1 MDIIGDN
8 HNQDK
13 EVGFDVLNGNQN
25 LIIYPELKFKRK
37 DLFFINTN
45 KLLID
50 KINKKENLLDKD
62 QIQEKVIVLSKV
74 LVNFILTKNHIIY
87 IQERLYVSILIL

>member
-13 EVGFDVLNGNQN
+13 EVGFDVLNGNQ
-25 LIIYPELKFKRK
+25 YPELKFKRK

-45 KLLID
+45 KLLIV
-50 KINKKENLLDKD
+50 KINKKENLSNKD
-62 QIQEKVIVLSKV
+62 VVQIPNTGKAIVFQ
-74 LVNFILTKNHIIY
+74 NF
-87 IQERLYVSILIL
+87 ESILF

>member
-8 HNQDK
+8 YNQII

-62 QIQEKVIVLSKV
+62 QIQEKVIVLSK
-74 LVNFILTKNHIIY
+74 L
-87 IQERLYVSILIL
+87 

>member
-1 MDIIGDN
+1 MDIISDN
-8 HNQDK
+8 HNQDI

-50 KINKKENLLDKD
+50 KINKKENLSNKD
-62 QIQEKVIVLSKV
+62 VVQIPKTRKRQLFFQ
-74 LVNFILTKNHIIY
+74 NF
-87 IQERLYVSILIL
+87 ESILF

>member
-13 EVGFDVLNGNQN
+13 EVGFDVLNGNKN

-50 KINKKENLLDKD
+50 KINKKENSLDKD

>member
-13 EVGFDVLNGNQN
+13 EVGFDVLNGNKN

-62 QIQEKVIVLSKV
+62 QIQEKVIIFSKV
-74 LVNFILTKNHIIY
+74 WVNFILTKNHIIY
-87 IQERLYVSILIL
+87 IIEILYVSILIL